1 MKKLLVATALL
12 ALGSTALVFATS
24 RANDDG
30 KRMLLLKVTSSDP
43 REEVVCDASYLFHEG
58 DSQIQHV
65 ERVTPF
71 EIRVRTDFA
80 AGIFRKKSGGGNLVV
95 TMPFDD
101 AGNKEA
107 GYITG
112 EGDVIVLG
120 TEPGRGGSRFSLQN
134 RTLK

>member
-1 MKKLLVATALL
+1 MKKLLVAILLL

-24 RANDDG
+24 GEKSDG
-30 KRMLLLKVTSSDP
+30 KRMLILQVTSSNP
-43 REEVVCDASYLFHEG
+43 HEEVICDASYIFHEG

-71 EIRVRTDFA
+71 EISVRTDFA
-80 AGIFRKKSGGGNLVV
+80 AGIFRKKSGGGNLVI
-95 TMPFDD
+95 TMPFDA
-101 AGNKEA
+101 AGGKEG
-107 GYITG
+107 GYIAG

-120 TEPGRGGSRFSLQN
+120 TEPGGGSRFSLQN

>member
-24 RANDDG
+24 RENTDG
-30 KRMLLLKVTSSDP
+30 KRMLILKVTSSDP
-43 REEVVCDASYLFHEG
+43 RQEVVCDASYLFHEG

-71 EIRVRTDFA
+71 EISVRTDFA
-80 AGIFRKKSGGGNLVV
+80 AGIFRKKSGGGSLVV
-95 TMPFDD
+95 TMPLD
-101 AGNKEA
+101 ATKDG

-112 EGDVIVLG
+112 EGDVIILG
-120 TEPGRGGSRFSLQN
+120 TEPGGSSRFSLQN